1 MGRISVRVNGIPVEE
16 YLMREGK
23 GPLKRGWRRGR
34 HNQERALIR
43 AAKRVWAW
51 ARMWWMAVLYR

>member
-1 MGRISVRVNGIPVEE
+1 
-16 YLMREGK
+16 MREGK

-34 HNQERALIR
+34 HNQEHVLIR

>member
-1 MGRISVRVNGIPVEE
+1 
-16 YLMREGK
+16 MREGK